1 MSDFIFRI
9 SPNIVQGQFVVSRI
23 GQFSKEFASRYM
35 VFIDS
40 NLMKSDVEQKVR
52 ASLDEAKVEF
62 LVCKDVP
69 AVPDSESLENALKF
83 ARDAKIGGVIAV
95 GSPHTTEFAK
105 LVAAFYGENVG
116 LYDAIDALSDETS
129 GVAAASVS
137 SFSEK
142 PLSVVCVPTNL
153 YDKFLFSKYIPLVD
167 SRSRK
172 TVFFQSC
179 KVPCD
184 LAIFDSEITSPK
196 IEETRQDDKNFLT
209 TLAFEVYTSQKANF
223 FSDML
228 AEKSIELLVSQKYS
242 EAGTLLSLAVS
253 LTGLGPVSTV
263 AEMVENRF
271 SVVPAKT
278 ASIILPHFME
288 DAKKNRAE
296 RVEKIAALVAAKDEN
311 SSEKLQSLQISME
324 QLSSIAT
331 NVADSGFTESFY
343 RSMTSDDIFEI
354 LKQAY

>member
-137 SFSEK
+137 SFSE
-142 PLSVVCVPTNL
+142 
-153 YDKFLFSKYIPLVD
+153 
-167 SRSRK
+167 
-172 TVFFQSC
+172 
-179 KVPCD
+179 
-184 LAIFDSEITSPK
+184 
-196 IEETRQDDKNFLT
+196 
-209 TLAFEVYTSQKANF
+209 
-223 FSDML
+223 
-228 AEKSIELLVSQKYS
+228 
-242 EAGTLLSLAVS
+242 
-253 LTGLGPVSTV
+253 
-263 AEMVENRF
+263 
-271 SVVPAKT
+271 
-278 ASIILPHFME
+278 
-288 DAKKNRAE
+288 
-296 RVEKIAALVAAKDEN
+296 
-311 SSEKLQSLQISME
+311 
-324 QLSSIAT
+324 
-331 NVADSGFTESFY
+331 
-343 RSMTSDDIFEI
+343 
-354 LKQAY
+354 